1 MPDGASAP
9 FEPVGVGVRRRP
21 GGDALSGADETIGT
35 GLSGMEGVR
44 RADYTGR
51 RWEPPVFALA
61 VVPQAFASTCA
72 HGTSARLTVRLRAN
86 ENPPMAP
93 NSSRVHAHR
102 DRAALDSP
110 GGVILC
116 GFALG
121 LLLKDLP
128 LSPQTL
134 RLYAFHKWI
143 GITVLLL
150 TVVRLGWRWAHPAP
164 PPVAMPEWQ
173 RRAAAASHALLY
185 VLMLV
190 IPLSGWVYS
199 SASGVQVVY
208 LGLVPLPDLVAKDKA
223 LAAVLKAVHVTLNY
237 GLLAL
242 VMVHAGAAIK
252 HHVVDRDDVLRRM
265 LPFRP
270 RR

>member
-1 MPDGASAP
+1 MCAGSRAQ
-9 FEPVGVGVRRRP
+9 R
-21 GGDALSGADETIGT
+21 ALSGGDGTIGT
-35 GLSGMEGVR
+35 GVSGMEGVGR
-44 RADYTGR
+44 IDYTDR
-51 RWEPPVFALA
+51 RWHY
-61 VVPQAFASTCA
+61 VVTAPASVPWACA
-72 HGTSARLTVRLRAN
+72 AIGTQGVPGRLTIRSRAN

-93 NSSRVHAHR
+93 TSTAYTRTAI
-102 DRAALDSP
+102 ALHWLA
-110 GGVILC
+110 GALILC
-116 GFALG
+116 GFTLG

-128 LSPQTL
+128 ISPPTL
-134 RLYAFHKWI
+134 RLVAYHKWI
-143 GITVLLL
+143 GITVFLLA
-150 TVVRLGWRWAHPAP
+150 VVRLGWRWAHPAP

-173 RRAAAASHALLY
+173 RRAAAATHALLY

-208 LGLVPLPDLVAKDKA
+208 LGLVPLPDLVSKDKA

-242 VMVHAGAAIK
+242 VCVHAGAAIK
-252 HHVVDRDDVLRRM
+252 HHWVDRDDVLRRM

-270 RR
+270 RP